1 MEVEQSHS
9 LIITLQGS
17 ELYVNLVVPDGGGT
31 MYSTKFTLKNL
42 RIKTST
48 DPPVRPYEGD
58 QMQDYQ

>member
-1 MEVEQSHS
+1 
-9 LIITLQGS
+9 
-17 ELYVNLVVPDGGGT
+17 

-48 DPPVRPYEGD
+48 YPPVRPYEGD